1 MESKIKLLPKSE
13 WPEGLSEIPGPPDE
27 LYIEGELPDPEEFT
41 YLTVVG
47 SRKFS
52 SYGREACEEIIA
64 GLAGYPIVI
73 ISGLA
78 LGIDTVAHK
87 AALKA
92 NLKTIGIPGS
102 GLSRLVLHPSSNRKL
117 ADEIVAAGGALL
129 SELEPDQ
136 PAGIHT
142 FPKRNRIMAGMSK
155 GTLVIEAGERSGT
168 LITARLTTEY
178 NRDVYAVPGSIFSP
192 SSYGTNWLIKQGAA
206 PITSA
211 KDLLE
216 VLGFKVEENVKS
228 KINLADLTHDE
239 KKVYEILC
247 VEPLPRDELIMELE
261 LDPSAANTLLMML
274 ELKGVIKESAGEF
287 RLI

>member
-1 MESKIKLLPKSE
+1 MNKIKLLPKES
-13 WPEGLSEIPGPPDE
+13 WPSGLLEIPEPPE
-27 LYIEGELPDPEEFT
+27 QLYIEGELPAPEEFT

-52 SYGREACEEIIA
+52 NYGREACEEIIA
-64 GLAGYPIVI
+64 GLTGYPVVI

-78 LGIDTVAHK
+78 LGIDTIAHK
-87 AALKA
+87 SALKA
-92 NLKTIGIPGS
+92 GLKTIGFPGS
-102 GLSRLVLHPSSNRKL
+102 GLSRLVLHPSSNRRL
-117 ADEIVAAGGALL
+117 ADEIVASGGALL
-129 SELEPDQ
+129 SELEPEQ

-142 FPKRNRIMAGMSK
+142 FPRRNRLMAGMSK
-155 GTLVIEAGERSGT
+155 GTLIIEAGERSGT

-206 PITSA
+206 TITGA

-216 VLGFKVEENVKS
+216 VLGFKVETEIKN
-228 KINLADLTHDE
+228 KINLAELTHDE
-239 KKVYEILC
+239 KRVYEILI
-247 VEPLPRDELIMELE
+247 VEPLPRDELIMALELE
-261 LDPSAANTLLMML
+261 PSVANTLLMML

-287 RLI
+287 RLQ

>member
-1 MESKIKLLPKSE
+1 MSEIKLLSKRE
-13 WPEGLSEIPGPPDE
+13 WPEGLGEIPGPPE
-27 LYIEGELPDPEEFT
+27 KLYIEGELPDPEKFT

-64 GLAGYPIVI
+64 GLTGYPIVI

-92 NLKTIGIPGS
+92 GLKTIGIPGS
-102 GLSRLVLHPSSNRKL
+102 GLSRPVLHPSSNRKL
-117 ADEIVAAGGALL
+117 ADKIVAAGGSLL
-129 SELEPDQ
+129 SELEPEQ

-216 VLGFKVEENVKS
+216 VLGFKIEKNVKT
-228 KINLADLTHDE
+228 KINLAELTHDE
-239 KKVYEILC
+239 KKVCEILY